1 MSKVQDRYR
10 GCLLGLA
17 AGDAMGLPVDNKSWE
32 QIQQAY
38 GPNGLLGYDL
48 QREEFAEISSYT
60 QLCAYLCNSLLLYA
74 TRGGTP
80 MGYIQL
86 GLKEWTRSQQ
96 FHRDPE
102 KSFCWIAKLPAFRR
116 RHCRDARMLDNL
128 RLNALGTPERPSNS
142 QNSPSAL
149 TAAIAIGMYYHP
161 KRMEPQQIGQ
171 LAAQTIAL
179 THGDPQACLSAAE
192 LAYAITGILQ
202 EPEVPLREHF
212 SAAIA
217 AMDHQFR
224 NKFSQAFTVANYL
237 GDVLEQ
243 ADQDYFPQRSILEKL
258 QCRSALEVLG
268 AGMYVSL
275 LSQENFDGAMI
286 AAVNHSGY
294 SSAVGAVT
302 GAILGANMG
311 ADNLPD
317 FYLESLEVREP
328 LWYLADDMV
337 SGTPITGLFDDDWD
351 QKYTHGMP
359 L

>member
-1 MSKVQDRYR
+1 MSKVQDKYR

-17 AGDAMGLPVDNKSWE
+17 AGDAMGLTVDNKSWE
-32 QIQQAY
+32 QIQESY

-48 QREEFAEISSYT
+48 QEDFAEITSHT
-60 QLCAYLCNSLLLYA
+60 QLAAYLCNALLLCA
-74 TRGGTP
+74 TRRGTP

-102 KSFCWIAKLPAFRR
+102 KSYCWIAKLPAFRR

-142 QNSPSAL
+142 QNSPGSLASAV
-149 TAAIAIGMYYHP
+149 AIGMYFHP
-161 KRMEPQQIGQ
+161 ERMEPMQIGQ
-171 LAAQTIAL
+171 LAAQTVAL
-179 THGDPQACLSAAE
+179 THGDPQAFLSAAV

-202 EPEVPLREHF
+202 EPDVPLREHF
-212 SAAIA
+212 ASAIS
-217 AMDHQFR
+217 AMDQQFR
-224 NKFSQAFTVANYL
+224 NKFSQAYTVASYL
-237 GDVLEQ
+237 TDVLEQ
-243 ADQDYFPQRSILEKL
+243 ADKDFFPQRSIMEKL
-258 QCRSALEVLG
+258 QCRTALEVLG
-268 AGMYVSL
+268 GAMYASL
-275 LSQENFDGAMI
+275 LCQENFDGAMI

-294 SSAVGAVT
+294 SSAVGAIT
-302 GAILGANMG
+302 GAILGAHMG
-311 ADNLPD
+311 CEALPE
-317 FYLESLEVREP
+317 FYLESLEVKEP

-337 SGTPITGLFDDDWD
+337 SGTPITGIFDDDWD

>member
-1 MSKVQDRYR
+1 MSKVQDKYR

-17 AGDAMGLPVDNKSWE
+17 AGDAMGLTVDNKSWE
-32 QIQQAY
+32 QIQESY

-48 QREEFAEISSYT
+48 QEDYAEITSHT
-60 QLCAYLCNSLLLYA
+60 QLAAYIGNALLLCS
-74 TRGGTP
+74 TRGGAP

-102 KSFCWIAKLPAFRR
+102 KSYCWIAKLPAFRR

-142 QNSPSAL
+142 QNSPGSL
-149 TAAIAIGMYYHP
+149 AAAVAIGMYFHP
-161 KRMEPQQIGQ
+161 GRMEPMQVGQ
-171 LAAQTIAL
+171 LAAQTVAL
-179 THGDPQACLSAAE
+179 THGDPQAFLSAAV

-202 EPEVPLREHF
+202 EPEVSLREHF
-212 SAAIA
+212 SSAIS
-217 AMDHQFR
+217 AMDQQFR
-224 NKFSQAFTVANYL
+224 NKFSQAYTVASYL
-237 GDVLEQ
+237 TDVLEQ
-243 ADQDYFPQRSILEKL
+243 ADKDFFPQRGIIERL

-268 AGMYVSL
+268 AAMYTSL
-275 LSQENFDGAMI
+275 LCQENFDGAMI

-294 SSAVGAVT
+294 SSAVGAIT
-302 GAILGANMG
+302 GAILGAHMG
-311 ADNLPD
+311 CEALPE
-317 FYLESLEVREP
+317 FYLESLEVKEP
-328 LWYLADDMV
+328 LWYLADDLV
-337 SGTPITGLFDDDWD
+337 SGTPITGIFDDDWD